1 MKVKEFFV
9 QLKKIVQKFG
19 INQELLRSS
28 CENCNKNLNS
38 TLVTEN
44 NQVDISADLEKMIQ
58 KSKDEGRKELLDY
71 LVGIQILNYSSF
83 DEVYFVE
90 KNGFIFFISEKS
102 ETDNN

>member
-19 INQELLRSS
+19 TNQESSRSS

-44 NQVDISADLEKMIQ
+44 NQVDISGDLEEVIQ
-58 KSKDEGRKELLDY
+58 KSKDKGRKELLDY

-102 ETDNN
+102 ETDAD

>member
-1 MKVKEFFV
+1 
-9 QLKKIVQKFG
+9 
-19 INQELLRSS
+19 
-28 CENCNKNLNS
+28 
-38 TLVTEN
+38 
-44 NQVDISADLEKMIQ
+44 MIQ